1 MMNATCPEMNCLRN
15 GHISTIGA
23 SLTSPNDVQPQLKSL
38 KASAYGNFMEWFDFT
53 LYGFFAMAIGAN
65 FFPASD
71 PLLSTMASYTVFAAG
86 FIARPVGAFY
96 FGRQADRWGRKR
108 VLIITLLLMGLA
120 TLLVIA
126 APSYRDAGLVGP
138 LMVVCGRL
146 LAGLA
151 AAGEIGAA
159 AAMAIEAAPKE
170 RRGRW
175 GGMFSASTYL
185 GVAAAG
191 FVSLLCYGL
200 LGSDATNDWGWR
212 VGYSV
217 GLLIVP
223 LGWWA
228 RRSVQVDQPSPP
240 SVQPDSRKIL
250 GMILRVAG
258 LTAFGSAVFY
268 VVIIFM
274 PVYASRQLGIPLGSA
289 MATAMVA
296 SVVTGLAAITGG
308 WLSDFHGR
316 KRLMNSGLL
325 LSLLLAWPLFLHL
338 MRAPSTM
345 TLAVFQ
351 LSCAAGLGIFVG
363 GALPLMVESFSP
375 SRRALGVGLGYS
387 LGVMLFGGMAPVV
400 NTLALSKGLALAP
413 MVYVSVAALITWT
426 ALVLTPE
433 TGRTVG
439 HHRAPAPT

>member
-1 MMNATCPEMNCLRN
+1 M
-15 GHISTIGA
+15 
-23 SLTSPNDVQPQLKSL
+23 
-38 KASAYGNFMEWFDFT
+38 
-53 LYGFFAMAIGAN
+53 
-65 FFPASD
+65 
-71 PLLSTMASYTVFAAG
+71 
-86 FIARPVGAFY
+86 
-96 FGRQADRWGRKR
+96 
-108 VLIITLLLMGLA
+108 
-120 TLLVIA
+120 
-126 APSYRDAGLVGP
+126 
-138 LMVVCGRL
+138 
-146 LAGLA
+146 
-151 AAGEIGAA
+151 
-159 AAMAIEAAPKE
+159 
-170 RRGRW
+170 
-175 GGMFSASTYL
+175 
-185 GVAAAG
+185 
-191 FVSLLCYGL
+191 LCYGL

-351 LSCAAGLGIFVG
+351 WACAAGLGIFVG
-363 GALPLMVESFSP
+363 GALPLMVES
-375 SRRALGVGLGYS
+375 
-387 LGVMLFGGMAPVV
+387 
-400 NTLALSKGLALAP
+400 
-413 MVYVSVAALITWT
+413 
-426 ALVLTPE
+426 
-433 TGRTVG
+433 
-439 HHRAPAPT
+439 